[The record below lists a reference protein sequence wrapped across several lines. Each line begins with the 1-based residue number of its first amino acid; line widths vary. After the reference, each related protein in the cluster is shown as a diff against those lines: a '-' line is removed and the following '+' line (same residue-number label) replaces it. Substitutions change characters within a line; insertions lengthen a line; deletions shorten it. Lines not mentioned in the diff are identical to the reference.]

1 MELFLLLA
9 ITYLLSLVLGHLLEK
24 LHIPWLFSL
33 LFLGMLLKLLNVGIS
48 NMQTFEWLATI
59 GMYFMLFMIG
69 FELEMEKL
77 KTLGRFIILATFS
90 IVLFDAVMGSIVIH
104 SFGYSWIV
112 AIVTALSFA
121 TVGEAILLPILDETK
136 VLRTKLGSAII
147 GIGILDDVV
156 EVFVIVV
163 ATLLI
168 GKGMFEG
175 NIFITISSLLAITFL
190 LIILMKLKT
199 LKRSLKK
206 VPEMEDF
213 FLLTLL
219 LFFTFLVIGSYG
231 NCEALASLLAGISLR
246 TLLTKKP
253 LRKIER
259 AIRTFGYGFFA
270 PLFFLWVGYC
280 MDLLSIMTSPML
292 TLTVFFVSLMAKLSS
307 SLLTGLKHGFSIKE
321 AILLGTGLS
330 VRFSTGLVITQLLY
344 TNNLIDSMLFSSLIA
359 ASTLSTLF
367 VPIIFS
373 ISLSKLKRS
382 I

>member
-24 LHIPWLFSL
+24 LYIPWLFSL

-104 SFGYSWIV
+104 GFGYSWIV

-168 GKGMFEG
+168 GKGIFEG

-219 LFFTFLVIGSYG
+219 IFFTFLVIGSYG

-292 TLTVFFVSLMAKLSS
+292 TLTIFFVSLMAKLSS

-373 ISLSKLKRS
+373 ISLSKLKRN